1 MAMPW
6 RRNVHTEH
14 VRLESSLLS
23 ATRTVYPMYTMN
35 PAIGQQIIKSFWQTE
50 KFLFT
55 LRWVRDGVQMNIYT
69 NRLISVWFH
78 ENWLT
83 KKREEKYANHSNPN
97 GNTPPEKRASKKVVD
112 FYRCRWFGS
121 DLPKNTKWRHSC
133 YSNCIICCS
142 HCKNKSNKNHSE
154 ENLLTCHGFG
164 EKNELAPKYG
174 DTLKPLRW
182 LVRVF
187 SRLWRLCLSV
197 SHLIFSFAGVS
208 SRTSNDD
215 NELRL

>member
-1 MAMPW
+1 MCTRNTFGWNRAYYLQLELCTRCIPW
-6 RRNVHTEH
+6 TRPLANK
-14 VRLESSLLS
+14 LLNLFGKQKNFYLLFDECERAS
-23 ATRTVYPMYTMN
+23 KWIFTRIAWFPCDFMK
-35 PAIGQQIIKSFWQTE
+35 IG
-50 KFLFT
+50 LP
-55 LRWVRDGVQMNIYT
+55 
-69 NRLISVWFH
+69 
-78 ENWLT
+78 
-83 KKREEKYANHSNPN
+83 KKREEKNANHSNPN

-142 HCKNKSNKNHSE
+142 HCRNKSNKNHSE

-187 SRLWRLCLSV
+187 SRFWRLCLSV
-197 SHLIFSFAGVS
+197 SHLIVSFAGVS